1 MALVLIYDAM
11 HFIQQQLK
19 LLESGMSCQ
28 LWLNSRNKMMN
39 DMTKAQRAVL
49 GDCFNLE
56 PFVEIMAFLIVKISP
71 KMTFLKDTST
81 DYQVFTRPRTAEELR
96 FNNESRMIESRLPV
110 RGENLDRESDRQ
122 LQCHLQEMIIV
133 TWRHLIR
140 LAHLIL
146 GQCPDRKEYSIPP
159 LL

>member
-1 MALVLIYDAM
+1 MQA
-11 HFIQQQLK
+11 
-19 LLESGMSCQ
+19 S
-28 LWLNSRNKMMN
+28 
-39 DMTKAQRAVL
+39 L
-49 GDCFNLE
+49 GHCFNLD
-56 PFVEIMAFLIVKISP
+56 PFVNIMAFLIRKISP
-71 KMTFLKDTST
+71 ILKDTST

-96 FNNESRMIESRLPV
+96 FNNESRMIESRLHV

-146 GQCPDRKEYSIPP
+146 GQCPDRKEYMLPP